1 MSDVQHPT
9 SNVQKMRRLLMWNL
23 VTLDG
28 YFEGSKPWDLSFHEL
43 VWGKQ
48 LEQLSTEQLDGAD
61 TLLFGRV
68 TYEGMAAYWPD
79 AKGEGG
85 ITGRMNGIEKVVV
98 STTLTS
104 ADWNN
109 SRVVRDVDA
118 VEALKAG
125 EGKDIFVFG
134 SAILSDAL
142 TRRGLIDEY
151 RIGIAPTLLGTGRRL
166 FTEETQRTLKL
177 LDVTST
183 TTGCAILRYAPA

>member
-1 MSDVQHPT
+1 
-9 SNVQKMRRLLMWNL
+9 MRRILMWNL

-28 YFEGSKPWDLSFHEL
+28 CFEGAKPWDLDFHEL
-43 VWGKQ
+43 VWGEQ
-48 LEQLSTEQLDGAD
+48 LQRLSTEQLDGAD

-79 AKGEGG
+79 AKGEGE
-85 ITGRMNGIEKVVV
+85 ITKRMNGIEKVVV
-98 STTLTS
+98 SNTLTS

-109 SRVVRDVDA
+109 SRIVRDVDA
-118 VEALKAG
+118 VADLKAG
-125 EGKDIFVFG
+125 EGKDILVFG

-166 FTEETQRTLKL
+166 FTDETQQKLKL
-177 LDVTST
+177 LGAT
-183 TTGCAILRYAPA
+183 TTTTCCAILRYAPA

>member
-1 MSDVQHPT
+1 
-9 SNVQKMRRLLMWNL
+9 MRRILMWNL

-28 YFEGSKPWDLSFHEL
+28 CFEGAKPWDLDFHEL
-43 VWGKQ
+43 VWGEQ
-48 LEQLSTEQLDGAD
+48 LQRLSTEQLDGAD

-68 TYEGMAAYWPD
+68 TYEGMAAYWPN
-79 AKGEGG
+79 AKGEGE
-85 ITGRMNGIEKVVV
+85 ITRRMNGIEKVVV
-98 STTLTS
+98 SNTLTS

-109 SRVVRDVDA
+109 SRIVRDVDA
-118 VEALKAG
+118 VADLKAG
-125 EGKDIFVFG
+125 EGKDILVFG

-166 FTEETQRTLKL
+166 FTDETQQKLKL
-177 LDVTST
+177 LGATTT